1 MFYGPDNTTDK
12 NTLDISYNMDLS
24 YKMDLSIFKGK
35 KIMFYGPGN
44 TSDKN
49 TLDISYFDYI
59 IITNNMVE
67 LFFNKYG
74 DELSCKIIHLVNTLY
89 SLTHLDIIK
98 KYSDKIEII
107 ISIKKGYNYLKSNM
121 NRDNIYRIP
130 KHVPSVCG
138 TPLGLSRILMLLDK
152 AMFKEL
158 YITGVTFYSES
169 KIEECY
175 ENTQYIIKQGYK
187 YNIFNA
193 DKKKH
198 DLQSNITYTKKIC
211 NSNKNITICK
221 DLQDI
226 LYK

>member
-1 MFYGPDNTTDK
+1 
-12 NTLDISYNMDLS
+12 
-24 YKMDLSIFKGK
+24 MDLSIFKDK

-44 TSDKN
+44 TSDKD

-74 DELSCKIIHLVNTLY
+74 EELSCKIIHLVNQLY
-89 SLTHLDIIK
+89 SLTYLDTIK

-107 ISIKKGYNYLKSNM
+107 IPVEKGYNYLKSNM
-121 NRDNIYRIP
+121 NRDKIYKSP
-130 KHVPSVCG
+130 NVPSVRG
-138 TPLGLSRILMLLDK
+138 VPLGLSRILKLLDK

-158 YITGVTFYSES
+158 YITGVTFYSGS

-175 ENTQYIIKQGYK
+175 ENTQYIIKEGRK
-187 YNIFNA
+187 YNIFDA

-198 DLQSNITYTKKIC
+198 NLQSNITYTKKIC
-211 NSNKNITICK
+211 NSNKNITMCK

>member
-1 MFYGPDNTTDK
+1 
-12 NTLDISYNMDLS
+12 
-24 YKMDLSIFKGK
+24 MDLSIFKDK

-44 TSDKN
+44 TSDKD
-49 TLDISYFDYI
+49 TLDITYFDYI

-74 DELSCKIIHLVNTLY
+74 EEFSCKIIHLVNQLY
-89 SLTHLDIIK
+89 SLTHLDTIK
-98 KYSDKIEII
+98 QYSDKIDII
-107 ISIKKGYNYLKSNM
+107 IPVEKGYNYLKSNM
-121 NRDNIYRIP
+121 NRDKIYKSP
-130 KHVPSVCG
+130 NVPSVRG
-138 TPLGLSRILMLLDK
+138 VPLGLSRILMLLDK

-158 YITGVTFYSES
+158 YITGVTFYSGS

-175 ENTQYIIKQGYK
+175 ENTQYIIKEGHK

-198 DLQSNITYTKKIC
+198 NIQSNITYTKKIC
-211 NSNKNITICK
+211 NSNKNITMCK

>member
-1 MFYGPDNTTDK
+1 
-12 NTLDISYNMDLS
+12 
-24 YKMDLSIFKGK
+24 MDLSIFKDK

-44 TSDKN
+44 TSDKD

-74 DELSCKIIHLVNTLY
+74 EELSCKIIHLVNQLY
-89 SLTHLDIIK
+89 SLTHLDTIK

-107 ISIKKGYNYLKSNM
+107 IPVEKGYNYLKSNM
-121 NRDNIYRIP
+121 NRDKIYKSP
-130 KHVPSVCG
+130 NVPSVRG
-138 TPLGLSRILMLLDK
+138 VPLGLSRILKLLDK

-158 YITGVTFYSES
+158 YITGVTFYSGS

-175 ENTQYIIKQGYK
+175 ENTQYIIKEGRK
-187 YNIFNA
+187 YNIFDA

-198 DLQSNITYTKKIC
+198 NLQSNITYTKKIC
-211 NSNKNITICK
+211 NSNKNITMCK

>member
-1 MFYGPDNTTDK
+1 
-12 NTLDISYNMDLS
+12 
-24 YKMDLSIFKGK
+24 MDLSIFKDK

-44 TSDKN
+44 TSDKD
-49 TLDISYFDYI
+49 TLDITYFDYI

-74 DELSCKIIHLVNTLY
+74 EELSCKIIHLVNQFY
-89 SLTHLDIIK
+89 SLTYLDTIK

-107 ISIKKGYNYLKSNM
+107 IPVEKGYNYLKSNM
-121 NRDNIYRIP
+121 NRDKIYKSPNVRSIRG
-130 KHVPSVCG
+130 V
-138 TPLGLSRILMLLDK
+138 PLGLSRILKLLDK

-158 YITGVTFYSES
+158 YITGVTFYSGS

-175 ENTQYIIKQGYK
+175 ENTQYIIKEGRK

-193 DKKKH
+193 DKKLH

-211 NSNKNITICK
+211 NSNKNITMCK

>member
-1 MFYGPDNTTDK
+1 
-12 NTLDISYNMDLS
+12 
-24 YKMDLSIFKGK
+24 MDLSIFKDK

-44 TSDKN
+44 TSDKD

-74 DELSCKIIHLVNTLY
+74 EELSCKIIHLVNQLY
-89 SLTHLDIIK
+89 SLTHL
-98 KYSDKIEII
+98 EII
-107 ISIKKGYNYLKSNM
+107 IPVEKGYNYLKSNM
-121 NRDNIYRIP
+121 NRDKIYKSP
-130 KHVPSVCG
+130 NVPSVRG
-138 TPLGLSRILMLLDK
+138 VPLGLSRILNLLDK

-158 YITGVTFYSES
+158 YITGVTFYSGS

-175 ENTQYIIKQGYK
+175 ENTQYIIKEGRK

-193 DKKKH
+193 DKKIH
-198 DLQSNITYTKKIC
+198 NLQSNITYTKKIC
-211 NSNKNITICK
+211 NSNKNITMCK
-221 DLQDI
+221 DLQEI

>member
-1 MFYGPDNTTDK
+1 
-12 NTLDISYNMDLS
+12 
-24 YKMDLSIFKGK
+24 MDLSIFKDK

-44 TSDKN
+44 TSDKD

-74 DELSCKIIHLVNTLY
+74 EELSCKIIHLVNQLY
-89 SLTHLDIIK
+89 SLTHLETIK

-107 ISIKKGYNYLKSNM
+107 IPVEKGYNYLKSNM
-121 NRDNIYRIP
+121 NRDKIYKSP
-130 KHVPSVCG
+130 NVPSVRG
-138 TPLGLSRILMLLDK
+138 VPLGLSRILNLLDK

-158 YITGVTFYSES
+158 YITGVTFYSGS

-175 ENTQYIIKQGYK
+175 ENTQYIIKEGRK

-193 DKKKH
+193 DKKIH
-198 DLQSNITYTKKIC
+198 NLQSNITYTKKIC
-211 NSNKNITICK
+211 NSNKNITMCK
-221 DLQDI
+221 DLQEI

>member
-1 MFYGPDNTTDK
+1 
-12 NTLDISYNMDLS
+12 
-24 YKMDLSIFKGK
+24 MDLSIFKDK

-44 TSDKN
+44 TSDKD
-49 TLDISYFDYI
+49 TLDITYFDYI

-74 DELSCKIIHLVNTLY
+74 EELSCKIIHLVNQFY
-89 SLTHLDIIK
+89 SLTYLDTIK

-107 ISIKKGYNYLKSNM
+107 IPVEKGYNYLKSNM
-121 NRDNIYRIP
+121 NRDKIYKSPNVR
-130 KHVPSVCG
+130 SVRG
-138 TPLGLSRILMLLDK
+138 VPLGLSRILKLLDK

-158 YITGVTFYSES
+158 YITGVTFYSGS

-175 ENTQYIIKQGYK
+175 ENTQYIIKEGRK

-193 DKKKH
+193 DKKLH

-211 NSNKNITICK
+211 NSNKNITMCK

>member
-138 TPLGLSRILMLLDK
+138 TPLGLSRILMLLD
-152 AMFKEL
+152 
-158 YITGVTFYSES
+158 
-169 KIEECY
+169 
-175 ENTQYIIKQGYK
+175 
-187 YNIFNA
+187 
-193 DKKKH
+193 
-198 DLQSNITYTKKIC
+198 
-211 NSNKNITICK
+211 
-221 DLQDI
+221 
-226 LYK
+226 

>member
-1 MFYGPDNTTDK
+1 
-12 NTLDISYNMDLS
+12 
-24 YKMDLSIFKGK
+24 MDLSIFKDK

-44 TSDKN
+44 TSDKD
-49 TLDISYFDYI
+49 TLDINYFDYI

-74 DELSCKIIHLVNTLY
+74 EELSCKIIHLVNQLY
-89 SLTHLDIIK
+89 SLTHLETIK

-107 ISIKKGYNYLKSNM
+107 IPVEKGYTYLKSNM
-121 NRDNIYRIP
+121 NRDKIYKSP
-130 KHVPSVCG
+130 NVPSVRG
-138 TPLGLSRILMLLDK
+138 VPLGLSRILNLLDK

-158 YITGVTFYSES
+158 YITGVTFYSGN

-175 ENTQYIIKQGYK
+175 ENTQYIIKEGHK

-193 DKKKH
+193 DKKIH
-198 DLQSNITYTKKIC
+198 NLQSNITYTKKIC
-211 NSNKNITICK
+211 NSNKNITMCK
-221 DLQDI
+221 DLQEI

>member
-1 MFYGPDNTTDK
+1 
-12 NTLDISYNMDLS
+12 
-24 YKMDLSIFKGK
+24 MDLSIFKDK

-44 TSDKN
+44 TSDKD

-74 DELSCKIIHLVNTLY
+74 EELSCKIIHLVNQLY
-89 SLTHLDIIK
+89 SLTYLDTIK

-107 ISIKKGYNYLKSNM
+107 IPVDKGYNYLKSNM
-121 NRDNIYRIP
+121 NRDKIYKSP
-130 KHVPSVCG
+130 NVPSVRG
-138 TPLGLSRILMLLDK
+138 VPLGLSRILKLLDK

-158 YITGVTFYSES
+158 YITGVTFYSGS

-175 ENTQYIIKQGYK
+175 ENTQYIIKEGRK
-187 YNIFNA
+187 YNIFDA

-198 DLQSNITYTKKIC
+198 NLQSNITYTKKIC
-211 NSNKNITICK
+211 NSNKNITMCK

>member
-1 MFYGPDNTTDK
+1 
-12 NTLDISYNMDLS
+12 
-24 YKMDLSIFKGK
+24 MDLSIFKDK

-44 TSDKN
+44 TSDKD

-74 DELSCKIIHLVNTLY
+74 EELSCKIIHLVNQLY
-89 SLTHLDIIK
+89 SLTHLETIK

-107 ISIKKGYNYLKSNM
+107 IPVEKGYNYLKSNM
-121 NRDNIYRIP
+121 NRDKIYKSPNVR
-130 KHVPSVCG
+130 SVRG
-138 TPLGLSRILMLLDK
+138 VPLGLSRILKLLDK
-152 AMFKEL
+152 TMFKEL
-158 YITGVTFYSES
+158 YITGVTFYSGS

-175 ENTQYIIKQGYK
+175 ENTQYIIKEGRK

-193 DKKKH
+193 DKKLH

-211 NSNKNITICK
+211 NSNKNITMCK